1 MKRTTLCLFI
11 LLFVT
16 STGFA
21 KRIVLNKGYE
31 FEYRISSYYDSE
43 EEVKLNQFKLF
54 ESYNLESY
62 QFKVLEITED
72 GYALV
77 CNYEKRIIYSR
88 QKPRGKSQWQTLLNR
103 NMELHNK
110 ETSNDGLVD
119 CEFRLTLSHEGEVGN
134 LSMVGYAKEVKD
146 RKYLTE
152 EKDILD
158 QHRKNLLSYF
168 FKIPKS
174 IKPGDTITNANAS
187 YLLDSEDGES
197 IYFTSNVNDDVEY
210 TTLRNVYPE
219 TEIVETSYKGN
230 RNGKMTLIIDKV
242 NGLVKELCA
251 SHTINTII
259 NGNSLLS
266 NIINEN
272 TRGVFMSDTK
282 EGFDCVYVSD
292 GKRDT
297 TVLYNTNVRIRGKIT
312 NPHENRIVQLQ
323 WFKREPSAYIRM
335 GIEVPLNDDNT
346 FEFRLQVD
354 KLEKIIFLH
363 YEKSEFYIMPGD
375 DFTLSVDLNSFDETI
390 KAKGVGAHHVNFS
403 FEKFLFDE
411 KNDTNLGTVGRKL
424 YLLEQTATP
433 QEYKDYAY
441 SRLKIMQQYALSN
454 RQLVSPEVFLANY
467 WNNQCLVDQGI
478 RNYANHVNRI
488 RELKGLQPYCFDYY
502 TYVDS
507 DSLIHADNDLMMF
520 ADDYDSF
527 IRGLVFFYLRDQ
539 LTSIIGR
546 GNVIYVNNFYDNDCN
561 SNYNFAEMFFTG
573 KTQESLKYSTVND
586 AMTQASWNTYERL
599 LQNYLEQFP
608 NSSRREVLKDA
619 YEKSKK
625 VSPLSTAYNFSLK
638 DLEGKTHHLS
648 DYKGKAVYLSF
659 WSLGVGTDGGVQK
672 NLNKLQDAF
681 RDSNIV
687 FIQVLFNGNE
697 EQAKEYITE
706 YDQNGIFLLANKSA
720 EDVISR
726 EYFFNSIPHFCI
738 IDTNGKI
745 VSNKNNFPYEIL
757 REPQLLDDALIPKRL
772 SINYQQRSE
781 LMTSISFGLLA
792 LLVLA
797 VVLFLWHKQRNFR
810 KLKLVDL
817 NQQLR
822 ESELKAIRAQMN
834 PHFMHNCLNA
844 IQNLVQKMELEKA
857 HQYIS
862 KFAMLIRDTLILSEK
877 EEISLS
883 QEIEMVNNY
892 VSLEQLRFKLDYQ
905 VSIASEVDIYSIL
918 IPPML
923 LQPIMENAIIH
934 GLSNKRGDKKLSL
947 SISQRKELVV
957 IEIVD
962 NGIGRRVNIDK
973 TRNGTGKGTL
983 FTKER
988 LALLRKKYGT
998 VCKMTI
1004 NDQYDDNKLATGT
1017 KVEIIIEDEA

>member
-197 IYFTSNVNDDVEY
+197 LYFTSNVNDDVEY
-210 TTLRNVYPE
+210 TTSRNVYPE

-390 KAKGVGAHHVNFS
+390 KAKGVG
-403 FEKFLFDE
+403 
-411 KNDTNLGTVGRKL
+411 
-424 YLLEQTATP
+424 
-433 QEYKDYAY
+433 
-441 SRLKIMQQYALSN
+441 
-454 RQLVSPEVFLANY
+454 
-467 WNNQCLVDQGI
+467 
-478 RNYANHVNRI
+478 
-488 RELKGLQPYCFDYY
+488 
-502 TYVDS
+502 
-507 DSLIHADNDLMMF
+507 
-520 ADDYDSF
+520 
-527 IRGLVFFYLRDQ
+527 
-539 LTSIIGR
+539 
-546 GNVIYVNNFYDNDCN
+546 
-561 SNYNFAEMFFTG
+561 
-573 KTQESLKYSTVND
+573 
-586 AMTQASWNTYERL
+586 
-599 LQNYLEQFP
+599 
-608 NSSRREVLKDA
+608 
-619 YEKSKK
+619 
-625 VSPLSTAYNFSLK
+625 
-638 DLEGKTHHLS
+638 
-648 DYKGKAVYLSF
+648 
-659 WSLGVGTDGGVQK
+659 
-672 NLNKLQDAF
+672 
-681 RDSNIV
+681 
-687 FIQVLFNGNE
+687 
-697 EQAKEYITE
+697 
-706 YDQNGIFLLANKSA
+706 
-720 EDVISR
+720 
-726 EYFFNSIPHFCI
+726 
-738 IDTNGKI
+738 
-745 VSNKNNFPYEIL
+745 
-757 REPQLLDDALIPKRL
+757 
-772 SINYQQRSE
+772 
-781 LMTSISFGLLA
+781 
-792 LLVLA
+792 
-797 VVLFLWHKQRNFR
+797 
-810 KLKLVDL
+810 
-817 NQQLR
+817 
-822 ESELKAIRAQMN
+822 
-834 PHFMHNCLNA
+834 
-844 IQNLVQKMELEKA
+844 
-857 HQYIS
+857 
-862 KFAMLIRDTLILSEK
+862 
-877 EEISLS
+877 
-883 QEIEMVNNY
+883 
-892 VSLEQLRFKLDYQ
+892 
-905 VSIASEVDIYSIL
+905 
-918 IPPML
+918 
-923 LQPIMENAIIH
+923 
-934 GLSNKRGDKKLSL
+934 
-947 SISQRKELVV
+947 
-957 IEIVD
+957 
-962 NGIGRRVNIDK
+962 
-973 TRNGTGKGTL
+973 
-983 FTKER
+983 
-988 LALLRKKYGT
+988 
-998 VCKMTI
+998 
-1004 NDQYDDNKLATGT
+1004 
-1017 KVEIIIEDEA
+1017 